1 MGAEVAPVVLL
12 RDGPG
17 GEGGVICVGVE
28 EASSGLAAGLHGL
41 QTKSLFRVL
50 LFFYEIGYLSHR
62 TRYVVRVALVE
73 AEGSRWGG
81 ASGRRAGGTGGTYG
95 GQAVERGVYRFISRM
110 PERRVLQH
118 GVERTLLVGPAR
130 RTNPRLPPPSPSP
143 VSPPHALQTAFQPQ
157 WHVFS
162 YSPSFFP

>member
-1 MGAEVAPVVLL
+1 MCG
-12 RDGPG
+12 RG
-17 GEGGVICVGVE
+17 GSIMQ
-28 EASSGLAAGLHGL
+28 GLAAGLHGL
-41 QTKSLFRVL
+41 QTTKPLSRPSLFLRNRL
-50 LFFYEIGYLSHR
+50 LFVAES
-62 TRYVVRVALVE
+62 TTVRHSKGALVE